1 MAIPKIIHQT
11 FKSSKL
17 PWLTRWHISR
27 FKRKNPE
34 YHYEF
39 YDDLRIEKFLSEEF
53 NDDILKTYQRLN
65 IGAAKADFF
74 RYAVLLKKGGVYI
87 DIDSAIKGRLDDFI
101 RADDSA
107 IISSEKNPGLYVQ
120 WALVF
125 EAGHPFLKKTLE
137 LVCENIK
144 HNSYPHDVH
153 QMTGPSVYTKA
164 IEQAL
169 KENPHIKYRVLGID
183 YNGHLKFKYLFSK
196 FSLYNKGEHWKKLQ
210 LTKPVLRPEP
220 TPQ

>member
-11 FKSSKL
+11 FKTSKL
-17 PWLTRWHISR
+17 PFLTRWHISR
-27 FKRKNPE
+27 LKKRNPE
-34 YHYEF
+34 YSYEF
-39 YDDLRIEKFLSEEF
+39 YDDQRVEKFILEEF
-53 NDDILKTYQRLN
+53 GEEVFRLYRKIN

-87 DIDSAIKGRLDDFI
+87 DIDSSIKGKLDDFI
-101 RADDSA
+101 QPDDSA

-144 HNSYPHDVH
+144 SNSYPHDVH

-164 IEQAL
+164 IEHAL
-169 KENPHIKYRVLGID
+169 KENPHIKYRLLGID

-210 LTKPVLRPEP
+210 LTRPVLRPEQ
-220 TPQ
+220 T

>member
-17 PWLTRWHISR
+17 PLLTRWHISR

-34 YHYEF
+34 YRYEF
-39 YDDLRIEKFLSEEF
+39 YDDLRIEKFLSDEF
-53 NDDILKTYQRLN
+53 DGHILKIYQRLD

-74 RYAVLLKKGGVYI
+74 RYAVLFKKGGVYI
-87 DIDSAIKGRLDDFI
+87 DIDSSIQGKLDDFI
-101 RADDSA
+101 LPDDSA

-120 WALVF
+120 WALIF

-144 HNSYPHDVH
+144 CNAYPQDVH

-164 IEQAL
+164 IAQSL
-169 KENPHIKYRVLGID
+169 KENPEINYRLLGTD
-183 YNGHLKFKYLFSK
+183 YNGHLKFKYFFSK
-196 FSLYNKGEHWKKLQ
+196 FSLYSKGEHWKKAQ
-210 LTKPVLRPEP
+210 LTKPVLRPES
-220 TPQ
+220 